1 MIEQVIGVRGGQ
13 LERFRFSDVGWSS
26 LCSYGIPSLVKT
38 DATSPFSPPT
48 PDLAATTISPSPQ
61 RRDLAPVEFSND
73 YFTFHSSGCGGSH
86 LLVQNHAHAALEV
99 RVTRTFRPSV
109 VFLFKS
115 DFDNNMGSF
124 AFMPQSKMPYP
135 TTKYFGLRHSQHP
148 PNHTAQSKRTVT
160 LKIVVEFFPGDNAHS
175 AIDEAHA
182 TGLFA

>member
-1 MIEQVIGVRGGQ
+1 VRPARPKTT
-13 LERFRFSDVGWSS
+13 LYRDVGWSS

-73 YFTFHSSGCGGSH
+73 YCKLPESSSRSLLSNHTSSLPPVTFHSSGCGGSH

-148 PNHTAQSKRTVT
+148 PNHTARAPSLRPQ
-160 LKIVVEFFPGDNAHS
+160 
-175 AIDEAHA
+175 
-182 TGLFA
+182 